1 MIGSHEGTA
10 HFLFSLMEIFFLFPL
25 IFPAHSLS
33 KQQENC
39 LIIPWP
45 WFFFCPAR
53 GEISINFAFRLTI
66 SPIFKNFCIPSVNFD
81 HYLFPSLKN

>member
-10 HFLFSLMEIFFLFPL
+10 HFFFSLIEIFFLFPL

-53 GEISINFAFRLTI
+53 GGISINFAFHSTI
-66 SPIFKNFCIPSVNFD
+66 SPI
-81 HYLFPSLKN
+81 LKILVFQA

>member
-10 HFLFSLMEIFFLFPL
+10 HFLFSLIEIFFLFPL

-45 WFFFCPAR
+45 WFFFVQQ
-53 GEISINFAFRLTI
+53 EVKSQSIL
-66 SPIFKNFCIPSVNFD
+66 
-81 HYLFPSLKN
+81 LFV

>member
-10 HFLFSLMEIFFLFPL
+10 HFLFSLIEIFFLFPL

-33 KQQENC
+33 KQQENY

-45 WFFFCPAR
+45 WFFFVQQ
-53 GEISINFAFRLTI
+53 EVKSQSIL
-66 SPIFKNFCIPSVNFD
+66 
-81 HYLFPSLKN
+81 LFV